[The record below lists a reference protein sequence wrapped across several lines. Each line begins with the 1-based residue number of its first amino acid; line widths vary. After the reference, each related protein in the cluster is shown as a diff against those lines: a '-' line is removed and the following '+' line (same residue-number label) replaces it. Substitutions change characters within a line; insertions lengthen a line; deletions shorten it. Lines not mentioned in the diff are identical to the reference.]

1 MDDGDDAV
9 DFRRIIR
16 QCNSAFAF
24 TSVDVDDDNPYN
36 LSQGILVYQIC
47 GVLRYTQGSLFPY
60 HLRPP
65 SYVQTWLY
73 DAQDALSIRLDR
85 NPNLR
90 PNILQG
96 QGTCYVDVIRSFS
109 DIKLPE
115 NFYKMLVRM
124 RILF

>member
-1 MDDGDDAV
+1 MA
-9 DFRRIIR
+9 RMQSI
-16 QCNSAFAF
+16 FAEL
-24 TSVDVDDDNPYN
+24 SDNVILLLHSHQLMVDDDNPYN

-47 GVLRYTQGSLFPY
+47 GVLRYTQGSLFSHP
-60 HLRPP
+60 LRPP